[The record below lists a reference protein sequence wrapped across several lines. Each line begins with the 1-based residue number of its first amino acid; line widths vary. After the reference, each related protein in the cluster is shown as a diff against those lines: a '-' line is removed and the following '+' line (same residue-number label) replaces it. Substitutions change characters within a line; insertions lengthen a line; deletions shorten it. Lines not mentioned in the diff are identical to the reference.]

1 MPTVKPRL
9 VKVANGT
16 RPSKA
21 QFASRPARDH
31 DESNEVEFQR
41 PNINPAKATGILVLL
56 ALLVAGAF
64 MRITGIEPEPA
75 RTSGGL
81 NSSFDAASRI
91 GASSKAGDSE
101 EDFWKNPEISTTE
114 KYLCR
119 GISSS
124 RFCSQ
129 RPLHPFVEAFEYHGR
144 ELHFAN
150 KNDNRTIQETIEYE
164 NKSFSLW

>member
-21 QFASRPARDH
+21 QFAARPAH
-31 DESNEVEFQR
+31 GQEALQESEFRR
-41 PNINPAKATGILVLL
+41 PNINPVKATGILVLL

-64 MRITGIEPEPA
+64 MRITGIEPETA
-75 RTSGGL
+75 GASGGL

-91 GASSKAGDSE
+91 GTPGKGGEDE

-129 RPLHPFVEAFEYHGR
+129 RPLHPFVEAFEYHGK

-150 KNDNRTIQETIEYE
+150 KNENRTIQETIEYE